1 MQVSYILCQSKI
13 TAISHV
19 KNTEY
24 LWFRY
29 KRRRIFGKVS
39 LNLTRPANK
48 ELLTSLLL
56 QQLENA
62 AQYTIKGRKMVILIF
77 L

>member
-1 MQVSYILCQSKI
+1 MQVSCIQYQSKI
-13 TAISHV
+13 TAMSPV
-19 KNTEY
+19 KNTDH